1 MPRARQ
7 GPVQCGGNL
16 RCDTCG
22 PDIRVG
28 VARALS
34 SPGACALGAPGRGHG
49 SLAGSEGNLGRA
61 ALLKVTGCHLG
72 SPAPV
77 LTGLQ
82 HLVCVTLGAEA
93 PRFGLECP
101 PAHLSL
107 RSQASGLA
115 SGSLLPVPF
124 YLPLLGKRQPWPGP
138 LVNAL
143 GPPHLP
149 LDPPTCPGSPHLPR
163 LPPPAPASPS
173 PYQAPPSPAPVPSH
187 LTRLPPPAP
196 GPPT

>member
-16 RCDTCG
+16 RCDACS

-34 SPGACALGAPGRGHG
+34 TPGACALGAPGRGRG
-49 SLAGSEGNLGRA
+49 SLAGSEDSLGRE

-72 SPAPV
+72 SPAPI
-77 LTGLQ
+77 LMGLQ
-82 HLVCVTLGAEA
+82 RLVCVTLGAEA
-93 PRFGLECP
+93 PRLGLECP

-107 RSQASGLA
+107 RSQASGLT

-124 YLPLLGKRQPWPGP
+124 HSPLLGKKQPWPGP

-143 GPPHLP
+143 GPPLP
-149 LDPPTCPGSPHLPR
+149 APGPPTCPGSLHLP
-163 LPPPAPASPS
+163 LDP
-173 PYQAPPSPAPVPSH
+173 
-187 LTRLPPPAP
+187 LI
-196 GPPT
+196 